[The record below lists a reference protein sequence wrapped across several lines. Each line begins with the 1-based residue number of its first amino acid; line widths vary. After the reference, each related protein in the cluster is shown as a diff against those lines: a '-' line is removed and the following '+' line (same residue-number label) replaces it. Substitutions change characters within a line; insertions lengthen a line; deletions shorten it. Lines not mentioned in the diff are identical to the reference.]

1 MARPRPKRPPRPQDE
16 EVHPAVRARMVR
28 EILRNWR
35 FTARQYNRKRI
46 DAGMQPLPVD
56 ILGKRLT

>member
-1 MARPRPKRPPRPQDE
+1 MARPRPKRPPRAQDE
-16 EVHPAVRARMVR
+16 DVHPAVRARMVR

-35 FTARQYNRKRI
+35 ATARLYNRKRL
-46 DAGMQPLPVD
+46 DAGLEPLPVD